1 MGNSIKKLK
10 PFVNFSAI
18 VTATQTR
25 DKLVEF
31 NVEDQISPNNGVHF
45 WVHIHTAMI
54 TQQLNLR
61 LDSEYFSRIVH
72 TSQNSNKLLK

>member
-1 MGNSIKKLK
+1 MGNSIKQLK
-10 PFVNFSAI
+10 PFVNFFAI
-18 VTATQTR
+18 VTATHTR

-31 NVEDQISPNNGVHF
+31 NVEDQISPNIEVHF
-45 WVHIHTAMI
+45 WVHIHMAMI

-72 TSQNSNKLLK
+72 TSQNSNKL

>member
-1 MGNSIKKLK
+1 MGNSIEQLK
-10 PFVNFSAI
+10 PSVNIFAI
-18 VTATQTR
+18 VTATHTR

-31 NVEDQISPNNGVHF
+31 NVEDHISPNIGVHF
-45 WVHIHTAMI
+45 WLHVHMAMI

-72 TSQNSNKLLK
+72 ISQNSNKLLK